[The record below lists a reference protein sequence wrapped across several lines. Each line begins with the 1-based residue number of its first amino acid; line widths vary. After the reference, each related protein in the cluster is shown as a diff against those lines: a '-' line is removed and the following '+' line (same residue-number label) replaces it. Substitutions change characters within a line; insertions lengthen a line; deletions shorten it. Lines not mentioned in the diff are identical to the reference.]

1 MLSGISKNPTFIAII
16 SLVAIIQTVFRYFG
30 SPVMRTVPL
39 ALPHLA
45 LTVIFAL
52 PVVVFE
58 FLSKLYLKLTVKDE

>member
-16 SLVAIIQTVFRYFG
+16 ALVAIIQTVFIYFG
-30 SPVMRTVPL
+30 STVMRTVPL